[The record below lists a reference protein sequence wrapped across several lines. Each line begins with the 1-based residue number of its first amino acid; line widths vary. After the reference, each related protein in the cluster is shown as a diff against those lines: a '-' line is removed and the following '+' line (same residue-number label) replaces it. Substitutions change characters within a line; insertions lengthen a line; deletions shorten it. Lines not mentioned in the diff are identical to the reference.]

1 MFSSGLYAIADA
13 DHTPDVVTW
22 GETLLRAGVRTLQL
36 RAKCWRRSQIAD
48 AARQLVSVANHHDA
62 VFILND
68 HPVLAAEVGAH
79 GVHLGQ
85 TDMSPSEARAIV
97 GATSI
102 IGLSTH
108 TIDQVRRTR
117 SGATEADYLGF
128 GPVFSTSSKVG
139 AGSPRGPG
147 LLAEAV
153 RVADLPVVAIGGIS
167 VRHLP
172 DVIDAGPHGWAVI
185 RALTQGADPV
195 EAIRAMS
202 DTP

>member
-1 MFSSGLYAIADA
+1 M
-13 DHTPDVVTW
+13 
-22 GETLLRAGVRTLQL
+22 
-36 RAKCWRRSQIAD
+36 
-48 AARQLVSVANHHDA
+48 SVANHHDA

-68 HPVLAAEVGAH
+68 HRTRRGGGAH

-108 TIDQVRRTR
+108 TLDQVRRTR

>member
-13 DHTPDVVTW
+13 DHTPDVVNW
-22 GETLLRAGVRTLQL
+22 GETLFRSGVRTLQL
-36 RAKCWRRSQIAD
+36 RAKTWSRVDIAD
-48 AARQLVSVANHHDA
+48 AARQLVEVANRHDA

-68 HPVLAAEVGAH
+68 HPAVAAEVGAH

-85 TDMSPSEARAIV
+85 TDMCPSEARAIV
-97 GATSI
+97 GPTTL

-108 TIDQVRRTR
+108 TIEQVRMTR

-128 GPVFSTSSKVG
+128 GPVFSTSSKIG
-139 AGSPRGPG
+139 AGSPRGPSV
-147 LLAEAV
+147 LAEAV

-172 DVIDAGPHGWAVI
+172 DVVKAAPYGWAVI
-185 RALTQGADPV
+185 RALTQGTDPV
-195 EAIRAMS
+195 EAISALS
-202 DTP
+202 ATP